1 MFVLYAIPLGLALC
15 YVTGGRLD
23 RLASLRFR
31 WGWLALAGLL
41 VQVVLFSP
49 AAAGLVPPAMTT
61 VVYVLSTAAVL
72 GAVVRNAGLPG
83 IVIIV
88 VGATANLAAVIA
100 NGGVMPTTDAALG
113 LAGLSDAPDVANS
126 AVLPDPVFPLLTD
139 IFALPAWVPLANV
152 FSVGDVL
159 IGVGV
164 VVLLARGMQAPPA
177 RDVAAA

>member
-1 MFVLYAIPLGLALC
+1 MFVLYAIPIGLALG

-100 NGGVMPTTDAALG
+100 K
-113 LAGLSDAPDVANS
+113 S
-126 AVLPDPVFPLLTD
+126 
-139 IFALPAWVPLANV
+139 
-152 FSVGDVL
+152 
-159 IGVGV
+159 
-164 VVLLARGMQAPPA
+164 
-177 RDVAAA
+177 